1 MSKLKSQKII
11 VIDLSVISEITF
23 PSIETPSY
31 HQVMEGKKILD
42 GNAIMLERNYLT
54 PFLSY
59 LFENFKVG
67 IWSSSKNEKYIKS
80 VIEALNINRDKLEFI
95 YSGKKCKAQY
105 VEFYGMGH
113 GLESLKD
120 VNSVKG
126 HRYKD
131 ILFIDTDNS
140 RCVYNG
146 NVLIINDAYESYDN
160 TLLKLIDMLS
170 LFKFDDLKSD
180 YTGDIHYQ
188 IKYS

>member
-1 MSKLKSQKII
+1 MSKLKSQII
-11 VIDLSVISEITF
+11 VIDLNIISETIF
-23 PSIETPSY
+23 PGIETPSY

-42 GNAIMLERNYLT
+42 GKAIILKRNYIT
-54 PFLSY
+54 PLLSY

-67 IWSSSKNEKYIKS
+67 IWSSSKDDKYIKS
-80 VIEALNINRDKLEFI
+80 VIEALDINIDKLEFI

-120 VNSVKG
+120 VNSIKG
-126 HRYKD
+126 HKYKD
-131 ILFIDTDNS
+131 ILFIDTVNS

-160 TLLKLIDMLS
+160 TLLKLIDILS

-180 YTGDIHYQ
+180 YKGDIDYQ